1 MWKRKLHNFITIIS
15 IVTLTIRGVSW
26 CDGLRALYKSQ
37 LCHLN
42 RAAVR
47 WLSHL
52 HHFCIC
58 LACKPTMHAPFWDA
72 RNIPTLHNPP
82 ICYQWIVSLWPFYIS
97 FFIEE
102 FQLKKSF
109 YANACRC
116 GTIRTNP
123 HSHTHTYTHIPKH
136 ISQTA
141 RLVLVVSRT
150 TFLPGSVR
158 CCEPFSTTYVS
169 NPFCISMCSLVSR
182 VFATFLSVAMGDVV
196 AKDDLA
202 LPSFAIVHGW
212 MLGCLS
218 LRLIV
223 LMEPP
228 YRRPVIT

>member
-1 MWKRKLHNFITIIS
+1 MNRITLAI
-15 IVTLTIRGVSW
+15 
-26 CDGLRALYKSQ
+26 LYLLLYWRIPAQKVI
-37 LCHLN
+37 LCKCVPL
-42 RAAVR
+42 
-47 WLSHL
+47 WYDPYQ
-52 HHFCIC
+52 
-58 LACKPTMHAPFWDA
+58 PTF
-72 RNIPTLHNPP
+72 T
-82 ICYQWIVSLWPFYIS
+82 Y
-97 FFIEE
+97 
-102 FQLKKSF
+102 
-109 YANACRC
+109 
-116 GTIRTNP
+116 T
-123 HSHTHTYTHIPKH
+123 HTHTHIHTHTH
-136 ISQTA
+136 TSQTA
-141 RLVLVVSRT
+141 RLVLAVSRT